1 MATID
6 LNAPFVTQ
14 PTYDNNSKKTMVY
27 TTDNGKLLPVQ
38 INENYGEL
46 LGFLDYTGPIP
57 KEDQAPNYLRFK
69 MRRVYA
75 SDSTGRV
82 KQSFPI
88 GLPNHPIYVEGG
100 TLIVPRKGKASGLEL
115 FVTGSVGE
123 RKTFP
128 NAGDTGQRSGDDT

>member
-1 MATID
+1 MHHLLLNRLTTIT
-6 LNAPFVTQ
+6 A
-14 PTYDNNSKKTMVY
+14 KKTMVY

-57 KEDQAPNYLRFK
+57 EEDQAPNYLRFK